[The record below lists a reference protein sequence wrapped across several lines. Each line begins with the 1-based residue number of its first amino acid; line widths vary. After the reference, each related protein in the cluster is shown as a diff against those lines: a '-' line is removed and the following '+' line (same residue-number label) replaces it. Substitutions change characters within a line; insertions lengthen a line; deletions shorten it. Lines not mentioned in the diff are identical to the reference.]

1 MALDKQSLEDRIVA
15 NMVSAG
21 ANESGDHSWV
31 RPMAKAIAEAVVDE
45 FTQNAKADIKSG
57 SSTGQHPIV

>member
-1 MALDKQSLEDRIVA
+1 MALSKKQLEDRIVA
-15 NMVSAG
+15 NMVNAG

-45 FTQNAKADIKSG
+45 ITTNAKANILSG
-57 SSTGQHPIV
+57 SSAGQHPIV

>member
-57 SSTGQHPIV
+57 SSTGQHPII

>member
-1 MALDKQSLEDRIVA
+1 MSLDSKRLEDRFVTRFEAIGGIA
-15 NMVSAG
+15 DGEHAWFR
-21 ANESGDHSWV
+21 DL
-31 RPMAKAIAEAVVDE
+31 AKIIAEETVKE

>member
-1 MALDKQSLEDRIVA
+1 MALDKKSLEDRIVA
-15 NMVSAG
+15 NMVIAG

-45 FTQNAKADIKSG
+45 ITINGKANIQSG